1 MQHLVKVSKNIKDAY
16 TDELR
21 IAKFSSVMPSVKF
34 LGTLIVIQYESAH
47 LMAPQSSSFEPN
59 FKNELNI
66 SLLSVFCSHYNS
78 PTCKTTC
85 IFGVVKFIIRISFLG
100 FNLSIN

>member
-34 LGTLIVIQYESAH
+34 LGTLIVIQYGKG
-47 LMAPQSSSFEPN
+47 SFDG
-59 FKNELNI
+59 
-66 SLLSVFCSHYNS
+66 
-78 PTCKTTC
+78 TT
-85 IFGVVKFIIRISFLG
+85 IKQL
-100 FNLSIN
+100 